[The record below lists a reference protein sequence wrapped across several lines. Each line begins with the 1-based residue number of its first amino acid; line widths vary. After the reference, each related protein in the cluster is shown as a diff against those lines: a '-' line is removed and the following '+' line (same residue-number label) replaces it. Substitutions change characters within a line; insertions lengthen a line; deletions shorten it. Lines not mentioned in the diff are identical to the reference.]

1 MPTTAFL
8 ADTVYTPDAI
18 PNGVVVVEDDRIV
31 KAGPREAIELPS
43 GTREVRLEGQSIAP
57 GFIDIHSHGAGGA
70 DVMTGTTESLDT
82 VRRVLAGF
90 GTTSFYPTTGTAE
103 TEDIRRAVEFLADAV
118 EQASTPSAMAHPL
131 GIHMEGPYL
140 NPKRRGVH
148 PIDLLVDPTLDA
160 YRYFA
165 EAAKGKLRIMTIAP
179 ELTHAPEIM
188 EEMISSGVQPSMG
201 HTDATFDE
209 ADRAVKLGVRQAT
222 HMFNAMRPF
231 GHRDPGVIAKV
242 LTDPSVKAELIAD
255 GVHVD
260 PKAIELLYRSKGAEG
275 IVLISDGISAVGMP
289 DGEYEVVGLHVQ
301 VKDGACTF
309 DGHLAGS
316 IVTLDRAVRNMIQF
330 VGASPAEAIRM
341 ATLNTAELMG
351 VADRKGQLK
360 EGADA
365 DLVILDADLNVK
377 QVYTRG
383 LPLQ

>member
-1 MPTTAFL
+1 MPTTAFI
-8 ADTVYTPDAI
+8 ADTIYTPDAI
-18 PNGVVVVEDDRIV
+18 ANGVVLVEDDRIL
-31 KAGPREAIELPS
+31 KAGPREGIELPA
-43 GTREVRLEGQSIAP
+43 GAREVRLKGQSVAP
-57 GFIDIHSHGAGGA
+57 GYIDIHSHGAGGA
-70 DVMTGTTESLDT
+70 DVTTGTTESLDI
-82 VRRVLAGF
+82 VRRTLARF
-90 GTTSFYPTTGTAE
+90 GTTSFYPTTGTAK

-118 EQASTPSAMAHPL
+118 EQSSTPTAMSHPL

-179 ELTHAPEIM
+179 ELTHAPEII
-188 EEMISSGVQPSMG
+188 EEMIRNGVQPSMG

-231 GHRDPGVIAKV
+231 GHRDPGVIGKV
-242 LTDPSVKAELIAD
+242 LTDSSVKAELIAD

-260 PKAIELLYRSKGAEG
+260 PKAIELLYQSKGAEG
-275 IVLISDGISAVGMP
+275 IILISDGISAVGMP
-289 DGEYEVVGLHVQ
+289 DGEYEVVGLQIQ
-301 VKDGACTF
+301 VKDGACTY

-351 VADRKGQLK
+351 VSDRKGQLK

-365 DLVILDADLNVK
+365 DLVILDADLNVQ

>member
-1 MPTTAFL
+1 
-8 ADTVYTPDAI
+8 
-18 PNGVVVVEDDRIV
+18 
-31 KAGPREAIELPS
+31 
-43 GTREVRLEGQSIAP
+43 
-57 GFIDIHSHGAGGA
+57 
-70 DVMTGTTESLDT
+70 
-82 VRRVLAGF
+82 
-90 GTTSFYPTTGTAE
+90 
-103 TEDIRRAVEFLADAV
+103 
-118 EQASTPSAMAHPL
+118 
-131 GIHMEGPYL
+131 
-140 NPKRRGVH
+140 
-148 PIDLLVDPTLDA
+148 LLVDPTLDA

-188 EEMISSGVQPSMG
+188 KEMISSGVQPSMG
-201 HTDATFDE
+201 HTDATFEE

-231 GHRDPGVIAKV
+231 GHRDPGIIAKV

-275 IVLISDGISAVGMP
+275 IILISDGISAVGMP
-289 DGEYEVVGLHVQ
+289 DGEYEVIGLHVQ
-301 VKDGACTF
+301 VKDGACTY

-351 VADRKGQLK
+351 VSDRKGQLK

-383 LPLQ
+383 LLLQ